1 MNIDYNQHSLWLSYI
16 PCIDDNGENYGDGMY
31 NVPPD
36 YSFFYLG
43 GRASFSYSISYSG
56 TATGIPSQDSSQ
68 AVYVDS
74 ASGCVANIDIKTVRV
89 QEPTYSDDIL
99 VETLRF
105 GVCPKCGHWNPI
117 TNTEC
122 EACGVSDLTEKIIYG
137 YDANNCSNAKV
148 VEYLRQM
155 KNTMQLKQGAYIL
168 RVYNQ
173 RQKVSGQGSYV
184 DFPVYLDT
192 YSANTDMDAPNIT
205 SITLRLI
212 RRGPRAGQEI
222 GLTVS

>member
-1 MNIDYNQHSLWLSYI
+1 MSLDYNQHSLWLSYL
-16 PCIDDNGENYGDGMY
+16 PCTDNNDGTY
-31 NVPPD
+31 NLPPD

-43 GRASFSYSISYSG
+43 GHASFSYSISYSG
-56 TATGIPSQDSSQ
+56 TSTGIPSQDSSQ
-68 AVYVDS
+68 AIYVDS
-74 ASGCVANIDIKTVRV
+74 AAGCVANINVRTVRV
-89 QEPTYSDDIL
+89 QEPTYDDS
-99 VETLRF
+99 
-105 GVCPKCGHWNPI
+105 
-117 TNTEC
+117 TED
-122 EACGVSDLTEKIIYG
+122 VSE
-137 YDANNCSNAKV
+137 CSNARV
-148 VEYLRQM
+148 VTLLRQM